1 MIEKMHERP
10 LATLMLYFK
19 AVLQYNY
26 YMLKIARVC
35 EGGVGWEIG
44 LESGDV
50 ILDFGGGYDADILEY
65 LYFDA
70 AEKFSLTVRKADGR
84 VEEHDIEKYPDERL
98 GLDFDESA
106 EIVPRRCQNRCVF
119 CFIDQ
124 LPKNLRESL
133 YVKDDDFRLS
143 LVTGNYITLTNLS
156 EADINRIIER
166 RFSPLY
172 ISVHAADPE
181 VRRRMMGSRRAG
193 GAMELIGKFSS
204 HGIQMHCQV
213 VLCPGINDGKVLED
227 TLEKLYGFYPNVK
240 SVAVVPVGLTKHR
253 QGLPQ
258 IPPVGKKEALAAI
271 GICQRYPGFCYCSD
285 EMYLKAGI
293 ALLPYERYGEFEQI
307 ENGVGLIRK
316 FEREFEQVLS
326 KARPRQREV
335 VVVTGKSSFNFIRFL
350 VERYQTINYLPSVEV
365 AAVENNFFGDSVTVT
380 GLITAGDIISALGER
395 AKGKEVL
402 IPRSMLR
409 QFENVFLDGVS
420 VADLEKRLGAD
431 VKVCE
436 ANGYSF
442 FDALTGEV

>member
-1 MIEKMHERP
+1 M
-10 LATLMLYFK
+10 A
-19 AVLQYNY
+19 
-26 YMLKIARVC
+26 
-35 EGGVGWEIG
+35 
-44 LESGDV
+44 S
-50 ILDFGGGYDADILEY
+50 ILTRA
-65 LYFDA
+65 
-70 AEKFSLTVRKADGR
+70 
-84 VEEHDIEKYPDERL
+84 PN
-98 GLDFDESA
+98 
-106 EIVPRRCQNRCVF
+106 VPRRCQNRCVF

-365 AAVENNFFGDSVTVT
+365 AAVENNFSA
-380 GLITAGDIISALGER
+380 TASR
-395 AKGKEVL
+395 
-402 IPRSMLR
+402 
-409 QFENVFLDGVS
+409 
-420 VADLEKRLGAD
+420 
-431 VKVCE
+431 
-436 ANGYSF
+436 
-442 FDALTGEV
+442 